1 MFFVPP
7 KWFYT
12 RYPNAIRNL
21 ISNRR
26 SLTTPFDIYETLRD
40 LLELDQLTT
49 KNLQKRSEDLTLTD
63 PMPRGISLFLPI
75 PANRTCSTAG
85 ISPHF
90 CTCHEKQSVATND
103 QRVQK
108 VARDIVNQINQM
120 ISKFDECQ
128 RLSLNAILDAH
139 IATSNVDIVKKDALA
154 FADVTVRLQTK
165 PGMAEFEATTRLYSN
180 GRLEKTGSVSRTN
193 QYGEQSAC
201 VNDFNI
207 KLFCFCDSFL

>member
-7 KWFYT
+7 AWFST
-12 RYPNAIRNL
+12 RYPDATRNL
-21 ISNRR
+21 LSNRR
-26 SLTTPFDIYETLRD
+26 SLSTPFDMYETLRD
-40 LLELDQLTT
+40 LLELDQITT
-49 KNLQKRSEDLTLTD
+49 KNLQIRSEELSQTD

-75 PANRTCSTAG
+75 PSNRTCSSAG

-90 CTCHEKQSVATND
+90 CTCHEKQPVATND

-108 VARDIVNQINQM
+108 VARKIVSHINEM
-120 ISKFDECQ
+120 IVKFKKCQ

-139 IATSNVDIVKKDALA
+139 IATSNADILKKDTMA

-165 PGMAEFEATTRLYSN
+165 PGMAEFEGTTRLYTN
-180 GRLEKTGSVSRTN
+180 GRLVNTGSVSRTN

-201 VNDFNI
+201 VNDYNI